1 MANNADEVQL
11 MAAAAQKNNVLLME
25 AYHNLYHPMVQ
36 RIKEL
41 CKKEMDQ
48 IKHIETTMYNCS
60 ACAGCDAVFLTGVT
74 PQYAALSRSS
84 ADRISGTTMP

>member
-48 IKHIETTMYNCS
+48 IKHIETTMYNRS
-60 ACAGCDAVFLTGVT
+60 VCAGCDACFSLV
-74 PQYAALSRSS
+74 
-84 ADRISGTTMP
+84 